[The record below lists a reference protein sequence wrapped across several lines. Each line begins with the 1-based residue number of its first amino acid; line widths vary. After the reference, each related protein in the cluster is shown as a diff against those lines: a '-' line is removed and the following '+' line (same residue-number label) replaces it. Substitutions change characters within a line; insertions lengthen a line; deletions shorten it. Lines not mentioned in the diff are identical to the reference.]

1 LATFAAIM
9 TLMGINTVEKIDH
22 LVPVNTVLISVS
34 DKSGLDAFI
43 PKLVA
48 VNPELRILS
57 TGGTFNTIR
66 EILGDRAGGMLMQVS
81 DYTGQPETQG
91 GLVKTLDFK
100 IYLGILTETYNSFHQ
115 ADLRRTDASA
125 IDMVIVN
132 LYPFRETIAKPGAT
146 VEMAR
151 GNIDIGGP
159 CMVRASAKNYLRV
172 ASVVD
177 PADYTTIIRELESN
191 SGQTTLETR
200 FRLAQ
205 KAFAHTADYDRAIAE
220 YLGRQSMADVAPCY
234 GL

>member
-1 LATFAAIM
+1 
-9 TLMGINTVEKIDH
+9 MGINTVEKIDD
-22 LVPVNTVLISVS
+22 LVPVKTVLISVS

-43 PKLVA
+43 PQLA
-48 VNPELRILS
+48 AISPELRILS
-57 TGGTFNTIR
+57 TGGTFNAIR
-66 EILGDRAGGMLMQVS
+66 EILGDRAKRLLMQVS

-100 IYLGILTETYNSFHQ
+100 IYLGILTETYNSSHQ
-115 ADLRRTDASA
+115 DDLRRTDASP

-132 LYPFRETIAKPGAT
+132 LYPFKETIAKPGAT

-177 PADYTTIIRELESN
+177 PADYPAILRELESHN
-191 SGQTTLETR
+191 GRTTLETR

-205 KAFAHTADYDRAIAE
+205 KAFAHTADYDRAIAD

>member
-1 LATFAAIM
+1 
-9 TLMGINTVEKIDH
+9 MGINTVEKIDH
-22 LVPVNTVLISVS
+22 LVTVNTVLISVS

-43 PKLVA
+43 PKLAA
-48 VNPELRILS
+48 VNPDLRILS

-100 IYLGILTETYNSFHQ
+100 IYLGILTETYNPSHQ
-115 ADLRRTDASA
+115 SDLARTAA
-125 IDMVIVN
+125 RPIDMVVVN

-177 PADYTTIIRELESN
+177 PADYSAIIQELESN
-191 SGQTTLETR
+191 SGQTTLDTR

-205 KAFAHTADYDRAIAE
+205 KAFAHTADYDRAIAD
-220 YLGRQSMADVAPCY
+220 YLGRQLINDVSSCY
-234 GL
+234 EF

>member
-1 LATFAAIM
+1 MEGDTAVI
-9 TLMGINTVEKIDH
+9 TLMGINTVEKIDN
-22 LVPVNTVLISVS
+22 LVPVKTVLISVS
-34 DKSGLDAFI
+34 DKSGLDSFI
-43 PKLVA
+43 PKLA
-48 VNPELRILS
+48 AINPEVRILS

-66 EILGDRAGGMLMQVS
+66 GILGDRAKGMLVQVS

-100 IYLGILTETYNSFHQ
+100 IYLGILTETYNPSHQ

-132 LYPFRETIAKPGAT
+132 LYPFRETVKKPGAT

-177 PADYTTIIRELESN
+177 PADYPAVIREMESN
-191 SGQTTLETR
+191 NGATSLDTR

-205 KAFAHTADYDRAIAE
+205 KAFAHTADYDRAIAD
-220 YLGRQSMADVAPCY
+220 YLGRQAITDVAACY
-234 GL
+234 V